1 MAISSLN
8 ARSSGGP
15 SRNRSRNFIEEV
27 ELIRNRLLKFA
38 FLAVSVALPAVVLTG
53 AAAAQEAPKF
63 VVNKVAEKPLAALPS
78 GDLYWT
84 AETFST
90 LDAAKAAETDT
101 AVAVEIDGVAWLLT
115 LGPVDNVGHGGRLVA
130 SIGPIDRFD
139 APSYLLRINVS
150 DAPPGTKTSIHS
162 HPGSEA
168 MYVMSGEVTV
178 NWPGK
183 TSVIKA
189 GEGSPGQPP
198 HTPMLAA
205 STGDGTLKELIMFLV
220 DPSQDFSRP
229 ATMN

>member
-1 MAISSLN
+1 M
-8 ARSSGGP
+8 
-15 SRNRSRNFIEEV
+15 
-27 ELIRNRLLKFA
+27 IRNRLIKHIFFA
-38 FLAVSVALPAVVLTG
+38 ASVVLPTAGLAG
-53 AAAAQEAPKF
+53 AAEAQEAPKF
-63 VVNKVAEKPLAALPS
+63 VVNKVAEKPLAALPP

-84 AETFST
+84 AETFAT
-90 LDAAKAAETDT
+90 LDAAKAAATDT

-115 LGPVDNVGHGGRLVA
+115 LGPADKVGHGGRLVT

-150 DAPPGTKTSIHS
+150 DAPTGTRTSVHS

-168 MYVMSGEVTV
+168 MYVLSGQATV
-178 NWPGK
+178 SWPGK

-189 GEGSPGQPP
+189 GEGSTGQPP

-220 DPSQDFSRP
+220 DPSQNFARP
-229 ATMN
+229 EKMN

>member
-1 MAISSLN
+1 MIC
-8 ARSSGGP
+8 
-15 SRNRSRNFIEEV
+15 
-27 ELIRNRLLKFA
+27 NRLLQYIFVA
-38 FLAVSVALPAVVLTG
+38 ASAVLPAVGL
-53 AAAAQEAPKF
+53 AAAVSAQEAPKF
-63 VVNKVAEKPLAALPS
+63 VVTKVAEKPLARLPP

-90 LDAAKAAETDT
+90 LDAAKSATTDA
-101 AVAVEIDGVAWLLT
+101 AVAVEIDGMSWLLT
-115 LGPVDNVGHGGRLVA
+115 LGPEDKVGHGGHWMT

-139 APSYLLRINVS
+139 APSYMLRINVS
-150 DAPPGTKTSIHS
+150 DAPPGTKTSVHS

-168 MYVMSGEVTV
+168 MYVISGEATV

-205 STGDGTLKELIMFLV
+205 STGNDTLKELIMFVV
-220 DPSQDFSRP
+220 DPSQDFARP
-229 ATMN
+229 EKMD

>member
-1 MAISSLN
+1 MTW
-8 ARSSGGP
+8 
-15 SRNRSRNFIEEV
+15 
-27 ELIRNRLLKFA
+27 NRLLQFFFVA
-38 FLAVSVALPAVVLTG
+38 ACAVLPAVGLVDV
-53 AAAAQEAPKF
+53 ASAQEAPKF
-63 VVNKVAEKPLAALPS
+63 AVTKLAEKPLAQLPP

-90 LDAAKAAETDT
+90 LDAAKAATTDA
-101 AVAVEIDGVAWLLT
+101 AVAVEIDGVSWLLT
-115 LGPVDNVGHGGRLVA
+115 LGPEDKIGHGGQWMA

-139 APSYLLRINVS
+139 APSYMLRINVS
-150 DAPPGTKTSIHS
+150 DAPPGTETSVHS

-168 MYVMSGEVTV
+168 MYTLSGEATV

-205 STGDGTLKELIMFLV
+205 STGDDTLKELIMFVV
-220 DPSQDFSRP
+220 DPSQEFARP
-229 ATMN
+229 EAMN